1 MPIYRI
7 ETDQG
12 VFKIDADQEPT
23 PEEAL
28 QAISG
33 QSATTPPSPTLGE
46 KAAALGIGAAE
57 AVGRWPGELMSAA
70 AEIGKQQIL
79 GPLVSRIPGLSQA
92 ITASTERALQPAQN
106 LTPKAFNT
114 LSELIGSDKRYYD
127 PTSPQLRSPEYAAV
141 GEFLPNLA
149 SLFIRGPT
157 GVRPAQTIADVGQV
171 VGRGVRSSTEPVI
184 EGAKAIGRAP
194 REIFE
199 AAFPKVAARTAPA
212 TPQQTAM
219 AALDFEL
226 PQVERHI
233 PIVTKHVSELVK
245 KTPKTAD
252 EALSFIDQA
261 EDTIYKSRV
270 AINQQATEQ
279 GLVVKGDQA
288 LAEARAVLD
297 EIPTITDDAKNAIMR
312 DLEPIYR
319 GDKPAQ
325 KGQSFQE
332 RLNKEFKAQYEN
344 GTFDR
349 ADPKNEARLALRDSF
364 ARQMDEINRVITGS
378 NETPYSDI
386 GSLIEVRGG
395 LQTKLRKLQG
405 AEAAAK
411 TGIEKAPTAGRVST
425 TKAGLRSQVA
435 KKVITPFQKS
445 QLEKLDDA
453 VQTIFTP
460 SGRRVPPRIAPT
472 VEEIDV
478 LRGTYSPSQAP
489 VQTLEQLIEQRI
501 ATYPARI
508 TNDPRVARAVAR
520 QQLLEEGLIP
530 PQ

>member
-1 MPIYRI
+1 MAASQETLRRVKEKYPEYRDI
-7 ETDQG
+7 P
-12 VFKIDADQEPT
+12 DAELSTVLISKYPEYDESPSTESVPPPT
-23 PEEAL
+23 
-28 QAISG
+28 I
-33 QSATTPPSPTLGE
+33 GE
-46 KAAALGIGAAE
+46 RVKALGIGAAE
-57 AVGRWPGELMSAA
+57 AVGRWPGELMSVA
-70 AEIGKQQIL
+70 AEMGKQQLL
-79 GPLVSRIPGLSQA
+79 GPIVSRIPGLSQA
-92 ITASTERALQPAQN
+92 ITASTEAALQPFQN

-114 LSELIGSDKRYYD
+114 LSEAIGSDVRYDD
-127 PTSPQLRSPEYAAV
+127 PNNPQFKAPYFAAA
-141 GEFLPNLA
+141 GEFIPNAA

-157 GVRPAQTIADVGQV
+157 GVRPAQTIAEVGKE
-171 VGRGVRSSTEPVI
+171 VGSMASTAART
-184 EGAKAIGRAP
+184 AKVAP

-252 EALSFIDQA
+252 EALSFINQA
-261 EDTIYKSRV
+261 EDTLYKGRT
-270 AINQQATEQ
+270 AINKQAAEQ
-279 GLVVKGDQA
+279 GLVAKGDQA
-288 LAEARAVLD
+288 LAEAKAILD
-297 EIPTITDDAKNAIMR
+297 DIPTISDDAKNAIMR

-319 GDKPAQ
+319 GDKTPQ
-325 KGQSFQE
+325 QGQALQQ
-332 RLNKEFKAQYEN
+332 RLNKEFDAQYAN
-344 GTFDR
+344 GTFDK
-349 ADPKNEARLALRDSF
+349 ANPLNEARLAIRDSF

-501 ATYPARI
+501 ATYPANIR
-508 TNDPRVARAVAR
+508 NDPRIANAVAR
-520 QQLLEEGLIP
+520 QQLLDEGVITP
-530 PQ
+530 